1 MGLCLI
7 CQAAVSSTLKF
18 ISEGPQSAVTVAPL
32 ATLSAARLLGQA
44 VLVIRSSQIE

>member
-18 ISEGPQSAVTVAPL
+18 ISEGPQSAVAVAPL
-32 ATLSAARLLGQA
+32 ATLSPCDT
-44 VLVIRSSQIE
+44 